1 MSNCPNCNADITDK
15 AKFCENC
22 GEFIELFDKEI
33 KYDDKKSLN
42 DFDNLK
48 KIIIETLNIQ
58 HDDRINL
65 KFNYENIIFYLLELT
80 NIRNIFNNHGIDY
93 LEIKDILKSLN
104 DCSEDII
111 LYEFLLEV
119 NKYYI
124 SQKRSIEKEYLN
136 AVVYTNIS
144 NELLHNQNFKHILSF
159 FNLDIFDFKEYI
171 FKIDENEIGG
181 YIDSDYYKNNLDNIK
196 KDFDLNCVMFK
207 YAEKVRDANYIKY
220 NALKE
225 VYSFFGYLTFIEK
238 FDRVLTK
245 FHIND
250 LALNNQISDLECNAV
265 IITKQN
271 NEVINLYA
279 QHKLIIS
286 ANKIEKSKWND
297 TNLNEFLIKNFNS
310 KNKNKIS
317 NYIKEYFYLFYLA
330 SNEKMLENSFIKFW
344 SLSEKILKDICG
356 DMKDT
361 QLKKF
366 MINIL
371 KCFNNFE
378 SMIDKIDIIYKK
390 RNSFVHEN
398 KHDEITQYDR
408 TLVKTIAEEL
418 ICFLIKYLDDVND
431 IREYCIILNYYN
443 KNDDYKRRVIEL
455 INLTIN

>member
-1 MSNCPNCNADITDK
+1 MGNCPNCNADITDK
-15 AKFCENC
+15 ANFCENC
-22 GEFIELFDKEI
+22 GEFIELIGKEI
-33 KYDDKKSLN
+33 KYDDKKSLD

-48 KIIIETLNIQ
+48 KIIIKTLNIQ
-58 HDDRINL
+58 HDDYINL

-80 NIRNIFNNHGIDY
+80 NIRNIFNNQGIDY
-93 LEIKDILKSLN
+93 LQIEDILKSLK
-104 DCSEDII
+104 DCSEDTI
-111 LYEFLLEV
+111 LNEFLLEV

-124 SQKRSIEKEYLN
+124 SQKKTIKKEYLN
-136 AVVYTNIS
+136 AIVYTNIS

-159 FNLDIFDFKEYI
+159 FSLDIFDFKEYI
-171 FKIDENEIGG
+171 FKIDKNKIGG

-207 YAEKVRDANYIKY
+207 YTEKVRDDNYIKY
-220 NALKE
+220 HALKE

-238 FDRVLTK
+238 IDRVLTK

-265 IITKQN
+265 ITTKQN

-286 ANKIEKSKWND
+286 ANKIEKAKWND

-330 SNEKMLENSFIKFW
+330 SSEKMLENSFIKFW

-356 DMKDT
+356 DMKDS

-371 KCFNNFE
+371 KGFNNLE

-443 KNDDYKRRVIEL
+443 KNDDYKRRIIEL